1 MRLNPAYSPKN
12 LRDSLRGA
20 FPAFGLLLAVA
31 TAGVLAAPASAVAQG
46 GRAKKGP
53 ETEKITGKVAEI
65 EKKGKAVTLTIDK
78 EDGNKL
84 EVLVTPKLKL
94 EITGKGDT
102 SFFQPKTWVSS
113 ESIIKTNN
121 ELFGRQFTVHLGVAP
136 PPHVKADTTATDV
149 YHVAGQVM
157 ASTEDSLTM
166 NFGAAGTKKVTFEE
180 GASVEVTINAND
192 PDLIVEGSEVE
203 VEGVT
208 RGTKFLP
215 SRVAVTLEKPLT
227 PEDIQ
232 AADKDKKGAKGKTAA
247 KGGKKPAKGKTE
259 DSDEEGA
266 ADPLGVLGKK
276 EGKDGK
282 GGKTPEKDSPDKE
295 KE

>member
-1 MRLNPAYSPKN
+1 MRLNPPSSEKKRRN
-12 LRDSLRGA
+12 SLWGA
-20 FPAFGLLLAVA
+20 TTGLVLALVGGLLQPAP
-31 TAGVLAAPASAVAQG
+31 LAAQG
-46 GRAKKGP
+46 ARGKKGP

-65 EKKGKAVTLTIDK
+65 EKKGKAVTLTIEK
-78 EDGNKL
+78 ESGDKL

-121 ELFGRQFTVHLGVAP
+121 ELFGRQFTVHLGAAP
-136 PPHVKADTTATDV
+136 PPHVKPDTTANEV
-149 YHVAGQVM
+149 FHVAGQVM
-157 ASTEDSLTM
+157 AATENSLTM

-180 GASVEVTINAND
+180 GASVEVMINSND

-208 RGTKFLP
+208 RGAKFLP
-215 SRVAVTLEKPLT
+215 SKVTVTLENPVT
-227 PEDIQ
+227 AEDVQ
-232 AADKDKKGAKGKTAA
+232 AAADKDKKGAKGKTAA

-266 ADPLGVLGKK
+266 ADPFGVLGK
-276 EGKDGK
+276 KDGK
-282 GGKTPEKDSPDKE
+282 GGKPPEKDSPDKDKE